1 MIGTVLDAILM
12 LLLVGAIAYGVRLDR
27 RLKAVKEGQAAF
39 AGAITELNSAA
50 GRAESAL
57 RTLREAGQETDL
69 LHDRIVKARA
79 LKLELEA
86 LLVREGREIR
96 AAVATPAEP
105 GPAPEPAKAERP
117 KPETSAAD
125 LFERVESLAAAPGVD
140 TGAVDRFAP
149 VLQALA
155 ANHAAKQ
162 SLNRARRSLDEDLF
176 AA

>member
-12 LLLVGAIAYGVRLDR
+12 LLLVSAIAYGVRLDR
-27 RLKAVKEGQAAF
+27 RLKAVREGQAAF
-39 AGAITELNSAA
+39 AGAISELNSAA

-79 LKLELEA
+79 LKQELEA
-86 LLVREGREIR
+86 LLAREGREIR
-96 AAVATPAEP
+96 AVAADARPPAP
-105 GPAPEPAKAERP
+105 GPKRQTAPG
-117 KPETSAAD
+117 AD
-125 LFERVESLAAAPGVD
+125 PTTDLYGKLESLAGSPDVPGEAAE
-140 TGAVDRFAP
+140 RFAP

>member
-12 LLLVGAIAYGVRLDR
+12 LLLVSAIAYGVRLDR

-39 AGAITELNSAA
+39 AGAIAELNTAA

-57 RTLREAGQETDL
+57 KTLRDAGQETDL

-79 LKLELEA
+79 LKQELEA
-86 LLVREGREIR
+86 LIAREGREVRTAVAATPVAARPEPVAGEAPR
-96 AAVATPAEP
+96 AA
-105 GPAPEPAKAERP
+105 AP
-117 KPETSAAD
+117 TD
-125 LFERVESLAAAPGVD
+125 LFEKVESLAVAPGVKPE
-140 TGAVDRFAP
+140 AVDRFAP

>member
-12 LLLVGAIAYGVRLDR
+12 LLLVSAIAYGVRLDR

-39 AGAITELNSAA
+39 AGAIAELNTAA

-57 RTLREAGQETDL
+57 KTLRDAGQETDL

-79 LKLELEA
+79 LKQELEA
-86 LLVREGREIR
+86 LIAREGREVR
-96 AAVATPAEP
+96 VAVAAR
-105 GPAPEPAKAERP
+105 PEPAAEEAPR
-117 KPETSAAD
+117 AAAPTD
-125 LFERVESLAAAPGVD
+125 LFEKVESLAVAPGVKPE
-140 TGAVDRFAP
+140 AVDRFAP

>member
-12 LLLVGAIAYGVRLDR
+12 LLLVSAIAYGVRLER
-27 RLKAVKEGQAAF
+27 RLRAVREGQAAF

-79 LKLELEA
+79 LKQELEA
-86 LLVREGREIR
+86 LLAREGRETR
-96 AAVATPAEP
+96 AATAAVPAAEP
-105 GPAPEPAKAERP
+105 KLRMAPGADPA
-117 KPETSAAD
+117 TD
-125 LFERVESLAAAPGVD
+125 LYGKLESLAVAPDVDAHAA
-140 TGAVDRFAP
+140 DRFAP

-155 ANHAAKQ
+155 ANQAAKQ

>member
-12 LLLVGAIAYGVRLDR
+12 LLLVSAIAYGVRLDR

-39 AGAITELNSAA
+39 AGAIAELNTAA

-57 RTLREAGQETDL
+57 KTLRDAGQETDL

-79 LKLELEA
+79 LKQELEA
-86 LLVREGREIR
+86 LIAREGREVR
-96 AAVATPAEP
+96 VAVAAR
-105 GPAPEPAKAERP
+105 PEPVAEEAP
-117 KPETSAAD
+117 CATAPTD
-125 LFERVESLAAAPGVD
+125 LFEKVESLAVAPGVKPE
-140 TGAVDRFAP
+140 AVDRFAP

>member
-12 LLLVGAIAYGVRLDR
+12 LLLVSAIAYGVRLDR
-27 RLKAVKEGQAAF
+27 RLKAVREGQAAF
-39 AGAITELNSAA
+39 AGAIAELNSAA

-57 RTLREAGQETDL
+57 KTLREAGQETDL

-79 LKLELEA
+79 LKQDLEG
-86 LLVREGREIR
+86 LLARESREVRAVV
-96 AAVATPAEP
+96 AAA
-105 GPAPEPAKAERP
+105 PAPEPRP
-117 KPETSAAD
+117 RMAPGAD
-125 LFERVESLAAAPGVD
+125 PASDLYGKLESLAVAPDVPGEAAE
-140 TGAVDRFAP
+140 RFAP

>member
-12 LLLVGAIAYGVRLDR
+12 LLLVSAIAYGVRLDR
-27 RLKAVKEGQAAF
+27 RLKAVREGQAAF
-39 AGAITELNSAA
+39 AGAIAELNSAA

-57 RTLREAGQETDL
+57 KTLREAGQETDL

-79 LKLELEA
+79 LKQELEG
-86 LLVREGREIR
+86 LLAREVR
-96 AAVATPAEP
+96 AAVAAA
-105 GPAPEPAKAERP
+105 PAPEPKLRMTP
-117 KPETSAAD
+117 GAD
-125 LFERVESLAAAPGVD
+125 PATDLYGKLESLAVAPDVPGEAAE
-140 TGAVDRFAP
+140 RFAP

>member
-1 MIGTVLDAILM
+1 MIGTVLDAVLM
-12 LLLVGAIAYGVRLDR
+12 LLLVSAIAYGVRLDR

-39 AGAITELNSAA
+39 AGAIAELNTAA

-57 RTLREAGQETDL
+57 KTLRDAGQETDL

-79 LKLELEA
+79 LKQELEA
-86 LLVREGREIR
+86 LIAHEGREVRTAVAARPEPVAGEAPR
-96 AAVATPAEP
+96 AA
-105 GPAPEPAKAERP
+105 AP
-117 KPETSAAD
+117 AD
-125 LFERVESLAAAPGVD
+125 LFETVESLAVAPGVKPE
-140 TGAVDRFAP
+140 AVDRFAP

>member
-12 LLLVGAIAYGVRLDR
+12 LLLVCAIAYGVRLDR
-27 RLKAVKEGQAAF
+27 RLKAVREGQAAF
-39 AGAITELNSAA
+39 AGAITELNTAA

-57 RTLREAGQETDL
+57 KALRDAGQETDL

-79 LKLELEA
+79 LKQELEG
-86 LLVREGREIR
+86 LLAREGREVR
-96 AAVATPAEP
+96 AGVAAAPRVKSKPGMAPGADPA
-105 GPAPEPAKAERP
+105 
-117 KPETSAAD
+117 TD
-125 LFERVESLAAAPGVD
+125 LYGKLESLAVAPDVPAEAA
-140 TGAVDRFAP
+140 DRFAP